1 MTCQTDTTREL
12 QNEVLQILQYVDH
25 ICRRESLT
33 YYLAY
38 GTLLGAVRHKGFIP
52 WDDDID
58 LWMPRNDYMKLLD
71 FLHRNQENRFILSA
85 GKYKPKGDRPE
96 QLQMRVIDTKIKIQ
110 HSFSAGEIIEC
121 YPWID
126 IFALDVYPMNK
137 KHSYLNT
144 FKRELF
150 VYKIARAKN
159 YLIKERS
166 LLGMMNYV
174 IYYLHNHFGLF
185 KRVLNEEKHIEKAL
199 KAITKYDS
207 QNVSENYSVFCYAAV
222 YLSTLDKCLFERE
235 WFGKAKELEF
245 ENIKFFVPSDYD
257 AILKK
262 IYNDYMKLP
271 PKDQRVN
278 THHAKL
284 IYQEKQ
290 IQTD

>member
-1 MTCQTDTTREL
+1 MFF
-12 QNEVLQILQYVDH
+12 H
-25 ICRRESLT
+25 
-33 YYLAY
+33 
-38 GTLLGAVRHKGFIP
+38 GAP
-52 WDDDID
+52 
-58 LWMPRNDYMKLLD
+58 P
-71 FLHRNQENRFILSA
+71 
-85 GKYKPKGDRPE
+85 
-96 QLQMRVIDTKIKIQ
+96 
-110 HSFSAGEIIEC
+110 
-121 YPWID
+121 
-126 IFALDVYPMNK
+126 
-137 KHSYLNT
+137 
-144 FKRELF
+144 
-150 VYKIARAKN
+150 
-159 YLIKERS
+159 
-166 LLGMMNYV
+166 
-174 IYYLHNHFGLF
+174 YYLHNHFGLF

-207 QNVSENYSVFCYAAV
+207 QDVSENYSVFCYAAV